1 MGMLRMVQK
10 DMAMSTAEAAM
21 TSQRF
26 SAEKRMIRWRKVGCS
41 GS

>member
-1 MGMLRMVQK
+1 MVQK
-10 DMAMSTAEAAM
+10 DMPSTTREAAM

-26 SAEKRMIRWRKVGCS
+26 SAEKRMMRWRKVGCS